1 MKHAHA
7 QSKRACAD
15 VYSVYIYIY
24 IYIYRVK
31 CAYAQL
37 NLCTCSTGS
46 VQWLCKIPFS
56 QVTSFKWWDLMAG
69 VFPLETHKKN
79 TVEPSSRG
87 QCWANA
93 DLFFEMGSTL
103 SLQWLC
109 KIPFSQLTSFFWL
122 LNMFV
127 VGIWNVP
134 SPSRTYDASSNSSS
148 CNYDVLRL
156 NKKGRSREVRES
168 SL

>member
-24 IYIYRVK
+24 RVK

-37 NLCTCSTGS
+37 NVCTCSTGS

-109 KIPFSQLTSFFWL
+109 KIPFSQLASFFWL

-134 SPSRTYDASSNSSS
+134 SPSRTYDASNNSSS